1 MQKEL
6 KYIIN
11 QFREDESSLNKII
24 VSVFVRANSI
34 QVKKNAL
41 VKSLLIS
48 EKSVLHKTISEIN
61 MPFTFDDVIE
71 AFELSI
77 PNGEKVI
84 NGAVYTPSYIKGFIV
99 EHSLKKIE
107 KPLQKILAA
116 DISCGCGAFLFTF
129 ANKIKA
135 ETGKSFSQIFKD
147 NLFGLD
153 ISNSSIERT
162 KILLSLLAI
171 SNREDKPEFEFHLHT
186 GNALSFD

>member
-24 VSVFVRANSI
+24 VSVFVRANSL
-34 QVKKNAL
+34 QVKNNAL
-41 VKSLLIS
+41 IKSLFIS
-48 EKSVLHKTISEIN
+48 KKSVLLKTIIALN

-71 AFELSI
+71 AFELAI

-84 NGAVYTPSYIKGFIV
+84 NGAVYTPNYIKGFIV

-129 ANKIKA
+129 ASKIKA
-135 ETGKSFSQIFKD
+135 ETGKSFFQIFKD
-147 NLFGLD
+147 NIFGLD
-153 ISNSSIERT
+153 ISKSSIESW
-162 KILLSLLAI
+162 I
-171 SNREDKPEFEFHLHT
+171 E
-186 GNALSFD
+186 

>member
-77 PNGEKVI
+77 PNGEKLMVQ
-84 NGAVYTPSYIKGFIV
+84 FI
-99 EHSLKKIE
+99 H
-107 KPLQKILAA
+107 PA
-116 DISCGCGAFLFTF
+116 T
-129 ANKIKA
+129 
-135 ETGKSFSQIFKD
+135 
-147 NLFGLD
+147 
-153 ISNSSIERT
+153 
-162 KILLSLLAI
+162 
-171 SNREDKPEFEFHLHT
+171 
-186 GNALSFD
+186 